1 MNDKNHN
8 IKIIFGIFAVV
19 TFSIII
25 IVSLGIMLEKPAWIS
40 WGWTAVVYVMAII
53 ILLVGLVGI
62 NHSRKSRGKNDSRK
76 EVVFGTIVDYEK
88 KLYSRRVYYYPV
100 YEYYING
107 RRETIVSTV
116 GTRPARGSIGDK
128 AQLMYNHDTGKAVC
142 LGEKNVHSKM
152 YIVFVVIGVA
162 LLAWAIYR
170 SVGMFL

>member
-88 KLYSRRVYYYPV
+88 NHIPDVFIIILCM
-100 YEYYING
+100 
-107 RRETIVSTV
+107 
-116 GTRPARGSIGDK
+116 SII
-128 AQLMYNHDTGKAVC
+128 LMADER
-142 LGEKNVHSKM
+142 L
-152 YIVFVVIGVA
+152 
-162 LLAWAIYR
+162 
-170 SVGMFL
+170 